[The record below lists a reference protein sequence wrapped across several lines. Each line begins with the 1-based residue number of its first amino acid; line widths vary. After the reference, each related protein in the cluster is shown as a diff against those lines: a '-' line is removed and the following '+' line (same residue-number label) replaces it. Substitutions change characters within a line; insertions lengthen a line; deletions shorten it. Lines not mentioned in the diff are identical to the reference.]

1 MNLDIKDF
9 YLAAPMERP
18 EYIRVKA
25 SIVLPEILDAYDLHH
40 YVEDGY
46 ILFQV
51 DRCMYGFAQAGYI
64 SQKRL
69 FAHLES
75 KGFHQ
80 SKHVPCLFRH
90 DTYDV
95 TFVVVVDDFAVK
107 YSDKSHVQ
115 YLIDS
120 LQELYELTIDW
131 DGKKYLGFTIEFD
144 DTMKTVSLSMMP
156 DYIPKQLQRFFPGQV
171 VPGSPVLAVYIPP
184 KYGKTGQQPVV
195 EDETDP
201 LSADELT
208 YSKR

>member
-1 MNLDIKDF
+1 MDTVKVLLQGAVSSDRAKTPGTGRFMNLDIKDF
-9 YLAAPMERP
+9 YLAAQMERP
-18 EYIRVKA
+18 PEFIRVKT
-25 SIVLPEILDAYDLHH
+25 SIVPPEILDAYNLLH

-51 DRCMYGFAQAGYI
+51 DRCMYGFAQAGYL

-75 KGFHQ
+75 KGFRQ

-90 DTYDV
+90 ETYDV

-107 YSDKSHVQ
+107 YSDDKSHVQ

-131 DGKKYLGFTIEFD
+131 DGGKKYLGFTIEFD
-144 DTMKTVSLSMMP
+144 DAMKTV
-156 DYIPKQLQRFFPGQV
+156 
-171 VPGSPVLAVYIPP
+171 
-184 KYGKTGQQPVV
+184 
-195 EDETDP
+195 
-201 LSADELT
+201 
-208 YSKR
+208 

>member
-1 MNLDIKDF
+1 MVPSNNVSDF

-25 SIVLPEILDAYDLHH
+25 SFVPPEILDAYDLLRR

-46 ILFQV
+46 ILFEV

-80 SKHVPCLFRH
+80 RKHVPCLFRH

-95 TFVVVVDDFAVK
+95 TFVVVVVDHFAFK

-131 DGKKYLGFTIEFD
+131 DGKKYYLGFTIEFD
-144 DTMKTVSLSMMP
+144 DAMKTVSLSMP
-156 DYIPKQLQRFFPGQV
+156 DYIPKQLLQRFFPGQV
-171 VPGSPVLAVYIPP
+171 VPESPVPAV
-184 KYGKTGQQPVV
+184 
-195 EDETDP
+195 
-201 LSADELT
+201 
-208 YSKR
+208 